1 MTKDQK
7 ALILF
12 QLDNLID
19 LNADISPEKSASLI
33 AKVRDYVDGLQT
45 GGKRKQGSD
54 SE

>member
-33 AKVRDYVDGLQT
+33 AKVRDYVEGLQT
-45 GGKRKQGSD
+45 GGKRSKEAA